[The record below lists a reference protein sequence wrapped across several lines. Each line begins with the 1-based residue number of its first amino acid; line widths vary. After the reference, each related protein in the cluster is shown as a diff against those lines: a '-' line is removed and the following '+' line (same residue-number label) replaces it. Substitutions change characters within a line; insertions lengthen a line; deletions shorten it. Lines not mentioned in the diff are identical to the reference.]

1 MGDVNVVDPL
11 DEIPDPTTTIAT
23 QGGGQRVLRNAIF
36 LTIGQAVG
44 VPLSMVVNAV
54 TARYLG
60 PQGFGEMYIGSTFNS
75 CGFLFVEFGQGG
87 VLPALVAADR
97 SRAGVILGSS
107 MLWQGLGALA
117 LLPLL
122 IALCYAL
129 GYPVEIQLVVALYF
143 VGYAVSALSNVGQLV
158 MLGLERGEVPAYR
171 QIIEQLVSLA
181 VVVPILMLG
190 GKVKMALVGH
200 AATTVIIFLYISYV
214 IRSAGIGRLS
224 VDASMLRTL
233 FRRGVPFVF
242 IGLAMTLQPFID
254 ATFLSKLGSPEAL
267 GWHSAARRLVGFL
280 IFPASALVG
289 ALYPTLCRLHG
300 IDSAAFK
307 NTTGNAL
314 RATSLLVIPVALG
327 CLLYPDIG
335 IAFYDR
341 DLFRPAEDN
350 VRILSLFV
358 FLLYFTMPIGIS
370 ILASGRQQAWTLVQ
384 SSCVLV
390 SLVLDP
396 LLVPLFQRRTG
407 NGGLGLAVAAVVSE
421 LIVLVCGIW
430 LAPRGL
436 FDVRF
441 WRSLAPAVISGAA
454 MAATA
459 RALTSISPF
468 AAAPVAVGAYV
479 ACLWLTGGLEEGFVS
494 ELRRFA
500 ESKLNRLRGAF
511 TTRQ

>member
-1 MGDVNVVDPL
+1 VSVVDPL
-11 DEIPDPTTTIAT
+11 DEIPAPTDTIAS
-23 QGGGQRVLRNAIF
+23 QSAAQPVLRNAIF
-36 LTIGQAVG
+36 LTIGQIVS
-44 VPLSMVVNAV
+44 VPLSMLTNAV

-97 SRAGVILGSS
+97 SRAGAVLGSS
-107 MLWQGLGALA
+107 LLWQSLAALA
-117 LLPLL
+117 IFPLL
-122 IALCYAL
+122 IGLCYVL
-129 GYPVEIQLVVALYF
+129 GYGLEIQLVVSLF
-143 VGYAVSALSNVGQLV
+143 FIGYTLSALSNVGQFV

-171 QIIEQLVSLA
+171 QILEQLAVLV

-190 GKVKMALVGH
+190 GKVKAALVGH
-200 AATTVIIFLYISYV
+200 AVTTAIVFLYIWHVTGSAS
-214 IRSAGIGRLS
+214 IRPLS
-224 VDASMLRTL
+224 VDSATLRTL

-242 IGLAMTLQPFID
+242 MGLAMTLQPFID
-254 ATFLSKLGSPEAL
+254 ATFLSKLGSPDAV

-300 IDSAAFK
+300 ADQAAFK
-307 NTTGNAL
+307 DTTNNAL

-341 DLFRPAEDN
+341 QLFRPAEDN

-358 FLLYFTMPIGIS
+358 FLLYFTMPIGIC
-370 ILASGRQQAWTLVQ
+370 ILASGRQRAWTLVQ

-396 LLVPLFQRRTG
+396 LLVPWFQRRAG
-407 NGGLGLAVAAVVSE
+407 NGGLGVAAASAVSE
-421 LIVLVCGIW
+421 VIVLACGIS

-436 FDVRF
+436 FDGRF
-441 WRSLAPAVISGAA
+441 WRSLVPALVSGAA
-454 MAATA
+454 MVATA
-459 RALTSISPF
+459 RALTSISSF
-468 AAAPVAVGAYV
+468 AAAPIAVGAYV
-479 ACLWLTGGLEEGFVS
+479 ACLWLTGGLKEGFVA
-494 ELRRFA
+494 ELRRLV
-500 ESKLNRLRGAF
+500 ESKLSRLRGAAHN
-511 TTRQ
+511 TKP